1 MGVTSFRMDMLRLL
15 RRFVLA
21 AVLLAL
27 TPLVLTLLYTVV
39 TPVST
44 RMVWRMVTLKG
55 YERSI
60 VPLDAVARPVPAVLI
75 ASEDA
80 QFCRHRGVD
89 WRELMAVIEDED
101 GPSRG
106 ASTLSMQV
114 ARNLFLWQGDTGP
127 TAVIRKGLEIPLALM
142 IDLVWSKRRMMEIYL
157 NIAEWGPGGE
167 FGIEAGAQRAF
178 GKPASRLT
186 MGEAALLVSILPNPI
201 RRDARA
207 PSAGVRRKAAIISR
221 RAGAADTACLRMA
234 AS

>member
-1 MGVTSFRMDMLRLL
+1 MSTAIFSTPVVSSAKLRVIVTHGVSGPVAAMVTAIQPAGHPSTPRTIGRSPPGMGVTSFRMAMLRLL
-15 RRFVLA
+15 RRLALA

-44 RMVWRMVTLKG
+44 RMVWRMVTLQG
-55 YERSI
+55 YQRSI
-60 VPLDAVARPVPAVLI
+60 VPLEAVARPVPAVLI

-106 ASTLSMQV
+106 ASTLPMQV

-127 TAVIRKGLEIPLALM
+127 TAVIRKGLEIP
-142 IDLVWSKRRMMEIYL
+142 
-157 NIAEWGPGGE
+157 
-167 FGIEAGAQRAF
+167 
-178 GKPASRLT
+178 SR
-186 MGEAALLVSILPNPI
+186 
-201 RRDARA
+201 
-207 PSAGVRRKAAIISR
+207 
-221 RAGAADTACLRMA
+221 
-234 AS
+234 

>member
-1 MGVTSFRMDMLRLL
+1 MGVTSFRMAMIRLL
-15 RRFVLA
+15 RRFVFA
-21 AVLLAL
+21 AALLAL

-44 RMVWRMVTLKG
+44 RMIWRLVTLQG
-55 YERSI
+55 YERST
-60 VPLDAVARPVPAVLI
+60 VPLEAVARPLPALLI

-80 QFCRHRGVD
+80 RFCRHRGVD

-106 ASTLSMQV
+106 ASTLPMQV
-114 ARNLFLWQGDTGP
+114 ARNLFLWQGDTGF
-127 TAVIRKGLEIPLALM
+127 TAMIRKVLEIPLALM

-167 FGIEAGAQRAF
+167 FGIEAGARRAF
-178 GKPASRLT
+178 GKPAARLT
-186 MGEAALLVSILPNPI
+186 LGEAALLVSILPNPI

-207 PSAGVRRKAAIISR
+207 PSTGVRRKAAIISR
-221 RAGAADTACLRMA
+221 RAGAADTACLGLA